1 MLKAVE
7 TIEAV
12 KGCRR
17 AGYSSYYN
25 AKNRGFLFTIYR
37 EREREREE
45 LRAAVPI
52 HICQPVQYTPPL
64 LFSLALMNITPPP
77 FSLSLQCAG
86 APVVPPPRTYVPLPP
101 PLPTS
106 IHARHPQYPPPLFVG
121 IVSPRRPPSCE
132 SLLKLLPK
140 IMV

>member
-37 EREREREE
+37 VREREREE

-77 FSLSLQCAG
+77 FSLSLSLSLFSVLVVRCSSGATTAYICAVD
-86 APVVPPPRTYVPLPP
+86 AAAAAHLN
-101 PLPTS
+101 S
-106 IHARHPQYPPPLFVG
+106 CA
-121 IVSPRRPPSCE
+121 PPSIPTPIVRGHC
-132 SLLKLLPK
+132 
-140 IMV
+140 